1 LFVHNGGS
9 AEPAA
14 EWVAA
19 MTGTAILG
27 GAFLLTWATEL
38 AERDVPQAAAILI
51 LALVSVLPEYAVD
64 LHFAWTAGKDIS
76 YAPFA
81 VANMTGANRLLIGFG
96 WAAVTLVAC
105 WRGKVNE
112 LVIHSRQKREI
123 RFLLWA
129 TIYSFAIPISGTIN
143 LMDAAI
149 LFLIFGWY
157 AHSTTRGDTEV
168 IEIVGPPTII
178 SGRFGDTGRRLWIA
192 ALFLFAAYGI
202 YTAAEP
208 FADSLVKLGR
218 ESSIDEFLLVQWVAP
233 LASESPEF
241 LIAILFAW
249 KLRGSVGLG
258 ALISSKVNQWTLLIG
273 AIPIAFS
280 LSSGSLA
287 GLPHDER
294 PTDELIFTTAQALLA
309 VFKIVDLGVSRGG
322 SGVHAALLLAQV
334 IVT

>member
-1 LFVHNGGS
+1 
-9 AEPAA
+9 
-14 EWVAA
+14 
-19 MTGTAILG
+19 
-27 GAFLLTWATEL
+27 
-38 AERDVPQAAAILI
+38 
-51 LALVSVLPEYAVD
+51 
-64 LHFAWTAGKDIS
+64 
-76 YAPFA
+76 
-81 VANMTGANRLLIGFG
+81 
-96 WAAVTLVAC
+96 
-105 WRGKVNE
+105 
-112 LVIHSRQKREI
+112 
-123 RFLLWA
+123 
-129 TIYSFAIPISGTIN
+129 
-143 LMDAAI
+143 
-149 LFLIFGWY
+149 
-157 AHSTTRGDTEV
+157 V

-287 GLPHDER
+287 GLPLDER
-294 PTDELIFTTAQALLA
+294 QTEELILTSAQSLLA
-309 VFKIVDLGVSRGG
+309 VFIIVDLRFSRGEA
-322 SGVHAALLLAQV
+322 VLLAALFLAQFL
-334 IVT
+334 VTSTEGRYFFIAVYLAVSIAIYCFGGASRRVAIHALLRSDDQPIDAAPGENRILS